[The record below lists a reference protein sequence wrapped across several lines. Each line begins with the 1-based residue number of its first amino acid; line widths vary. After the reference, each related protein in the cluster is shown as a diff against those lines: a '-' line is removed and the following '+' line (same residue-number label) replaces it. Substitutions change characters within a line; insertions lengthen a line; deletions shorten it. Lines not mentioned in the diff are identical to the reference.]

1 MSFFSFS
8 QDFLSVQFSR
18 SVVSDSLQPHESQH
32 ARPPCPSPSPGVH
45 SNHSL
50 PNPKLLELPPCC
62 HHYSGKHLLTSYV
75 AFSMRPFWVHTRNL
89 SLPPLSH
96 HSIYH
101 LPILTSITL
110 YCSCLAQAQ
119 DIHYTKFCS
128 SFKAPSLFCFMKQW
142 YSFLL
147 FCDHVVDGTREFGPS
162 KPSGFG
168 YFALAIPFRKPIG

>member
-1 MSFFSFS
+1 MN
-8 QDFLSVQFSR
+8 R
-18 SVVSDSLQPHESQH
+18 SM
-32 ARPPCPSPSPGVH
+32 PGLPVH
-45 SNHSL
+45 HH
-50 PNPKLLELPPCC
+50 LLEFTQTIVYQIPNFWSFLLVAIIILANICLP
-62 HHYSGKHLLTSYV
+62 LNV

-128 SFKAPSLFCFMKQW
+128 SFKAPSPFCFMKQW